1 MKRTTLSER
10 AIVLAPRGRDAAI
23 AATVLGEAGI
33 DAVTCPSLPGLIDE
47 LDAGAAFVVV
57 TEDAVATADLAP
69 LAAWLAGQEEWSDLP
84 FVLLTNRGGGSE
96 RNPAARRFLDVLGN
110 VTFLE
115 RPFHPTTLI
124 SFARSALRNR
134 RRQYEARAR
143 LDALRAGEER
153 YRSLFEAIDAG
164 FCIIEVRF
172 DESGKRAVDYR
183 FIEVNPAFEKQTGL
197 VNAEGRWMRELAP
210 GHEQH
215 WFDIYGQVAL
225 SGEAVRL
232 EERAQEL
239 GRYYD
244 VHAYRVGQP
253 IQRRVAI
260 LFNDITA
267 RRQFEERLRES
278 EDHYRHTV
286 ELNPQVT
293 WTAGPDGQLD
303 HVSQRW
309 LEWTGTT
316 GLGETW
322 AGGLHEDD
330 RKRTFAGWGHSV
342 ATGEPYDIEHRVKM
356 RDSHYRWA
364 RSRAFPRLNQE
375 GRIVKWYGTTQDVH
389 EQKLAEERLG
399 ASEARFQAIANS
411 VDQMI
416 WSTRPDGYH
425 DYYNQRWY
433 DYTGVP
439 EGSTDGEAWNG
450 LFHPDDQD
458 RAWETWRRS
467 LSTGEPYHI
476 EYRLR
481 HHSGQYRWVLGRAQC
496 VLDEKGAITRW
507 FGTCTD
513 IQDIV
518 EAREVL
524 ARSREEL
531 EGLVAERTAKL
542 MEAEEQLRQ
551 SQKMEALG
559 KLTGGVAHDFN
570 NLLAPITG
578 ALDILQRRHAE
589 GDPRAARLI
598 DGALQSAERAK
609 TLVQR
614 LLGFARQQSLETRAV
629 DLAALLDGMRD
640 LIASSVGPG
649 IELRIERRDD
659 LPPALV
665 DPNQLEL
672 AILNLCVNARDAMP
686 NGGTLTVVAERA
698 TIGPRSSPKLTPGL
712 YLRLSVI
719 DTGIGMDETILRRAV
734 DPFFS
739 TKEQGKGTGLG
750 LSMVSGLMAQLG
762 GGMDL
767 SSAPGA
773 GTRIDLFF
781 PVAEPR
787 NEVAGTVE
795 SERALAA
802 GRPLAILLVDDEDLV
817 RAGTAEMLR
826 DLGHTVSQA
835 SGSLQALH
843 MLKDGLRVDVI
854 VSDYKMPGMDGA
866 ALAKR
871 VREVQPDVPILIIT
885 GYADSGGAGL
895 ELPSLAKPFRQADLA
910 AALDALFD
918 TTNIVRLRKRV
929 PP

>member
-1 MKRTTLSER
+1 VKRANLSTR
-10 AIVLAPRGRDAAI
+10 ALVLAPRGRDAAI
-23 AATVLGEAGI
+23 AVELLGAAGI
-33 DAVTCPSLPGLIDE
+33 DAATCPSVPSLIDE
-47 LDAGAAFVVV
+47 IHAGAAFVIV
-57 TEDAVATADLAP
+57 TEEVLATAVLVS
-69 LAAWLAGQEEWSDLP
+69 LAAWLVSQEEWSDLP
-84 FVLLTNRGGGSE
+84 FILLTNKGGGLE
-96 RNPAARRFLDVLGN
+96 RNPAAQRFLDVLGN

-115 RPFHPTTLI
+115 RPFHPTTFI
-124 SFARSALRNR
+124 SLARSALRNR

-143 LDALRAGEER
+143 LDALQAGEER

-164 FCIIEVRF
+164 FCIIEMLF
-172 DESGKRAVDYR
+172 DESGKRALDYQ

-197 VNAEGRWMRELAP
+197 LDAQGRWMRELAP
-210 GHEQH
+210 DHEQL

-225 SGEAVRL
+225 TGEAVRF

-239 GRYYD
+239 ERYYD
-244 VHAYRVGQP
+244 VHAYRVGHP
-253 IQRRVAI
+253 MQRRVAI

-293 WTAGPDGQLD
+293 WTARPDGQLD
-303 HVSQRW
+303 HVAQRW
-309 LEWTGTT
+309 FEWTGTT

-322 AGGLHEDD
+322 AEGLHEDD
-330 RKRTFAGWGHSV
+330 RERTFAVWGHSV

-356 RDSHYRWA
+356 RDGHYRWA
-364 RSRAFPRLNQE
+364 RSRAFPRLDHE
-375 GRIVKWYGTTQDVH
+375 RRMVKWYGTTQDIH
-389 EQKLAEERLG
+389 EQKLAEARLA

-416 WSTRPDGYH
+416 WSTLPDGYH

-439 EGSTDGEAWNG
+439 EGSTNGEGWNAI
-450 LFHPDDQD
+450 FHSDDQD
-458 RAWETWRRS
+458 RAWATWRQS
-467 LSTGEPYHI
+467 LSTGEPYRI

-496 VLDEKGAITRW
+496 VRDEKGAITRW
-507 FGTCTD
+507 YGTCTD

-524 ARSREEL
+524 SRSREEL

-542 MEAEEQLRQ
+542 IEAEEQLRQ
-551 SQKMEALG
+551 AQKMEALG

-570 NLLAPITG
+570 NLLTPITG
-578 ALDILQRRHAE
+578 ALDMLQRRYAE
-589 GDPRAARLI
+589 DDSRAARLI

-609 TLVQR
+609 ILVQR

-659 LPPALV
+659 LPAAVADL
-665 DPNQLEL
+665 NQLEL

-686 NGGTLTVVAERA
+686 DGGTLSLVVERA
-698 TIGPRSSPKLTPGL
+698 VVGPRSSPKLAHGL
-712 YLRLSVI
+712 YIRLSVI
-719 DTGIGMDETILRRAV
+719 DTGTGMDEATLRRAV

-762 GGMDL
+762 GGLDL
-767 SSAPGA
+767 SSAVGE
-773 GTRIDLFF
+773 GTRIDLYFA
-781 PVAEPR
+781 VAETRDEVGGPR
-787 NEVAGTVE
+787 EG
-795 SERALAA
+795 ERVLVV
-802 GRPLAILLVDDEDLV
+802 GRPLAILLVDDEDIV

-826 DLGHTVSQA
+826 DLGHTVAQA
-835 SGSLQALH
+835 SGGLQALH
-843 MLKDGLRVDVI
+843 MLEDDLQVDVL
-854 VSDYKMPGMDGA
+854 VSDYRMPGMDGA
-866 ALAKR
+866 ALAR
-871 VREVQPDVPILIIT
+871 RAREAKPNLPVLIIT
-885 GYADSGGAGL
+885 GYAGSDGVGL
-895 ELPSLAKPFRQADLA
+895 DLPKLAKPFRQADLA
-910 AALDALFD
+910 GALNSLFEPS
-918 TTNIVRLRKRV
+918 NVVRMRKRT
-929 PP
+929 PL